1 MTIKIGIISD
11 PHAAPE
17 PVAEALEIFRREEV
31 SQVLCAG
38 DIGGY
43 GNEIDETVALL
54 KEHEVICVRGNH
66 EEWALARQ
74 AFPGSKMVHDYFVA
88 LPDHLSLTI
97 EGIRI
102 YMVHAEPPNRL
113 RKGLRLLNESGDV
126 IPEVLAE
133 WHDRLNNFDHD
144 VLIIGH
150 THQVYDV
157 RLAQTLVINPGSC
170 CFNHSCAILHLPEL
184 QVEWFALSGR
194 KLEPVWNWGASLVN
208 SSSRQ

>member
-1 MTIKIGIISD
+1 MMKKIGIISD
-11 PHAAPE
+11 PHAAPA
-17 PVAEALEIFRREEV
+17 PLAEALAIFKREGV

-43 GNEIDETVALL
+43 GSELDETVALL
-54 KEHEVICVRGNH
+54 QEHEVICVRGNH

-74 AFPGSKMVHDYFVA
+74 PFPGSEIIHDYFA
-88 LPDHLSLTI
+88 SLPDHLSLTI

-113 RKGLRLLNESGDV
+113 RKGVRFLNESGEV
-126 IPEVLAE
+126 MPAVLAE
-133 WHDRLNNFDHD
+133 WHDRLNDFVHD

-157 RLAQTLVINPGSC
+157 WLAQTLVINPGSS

-184 QVEWFALSGR
+184 RVEWFSLSGR
-194 KLEPVWNWGASLVN
+194 KIEPVWNWGASLAN
-208 SSSRQ
+208 QSFEL